1 LIAVT
6 QLTLQLT
13 PEMPM
18 MHGILATFL
27 LIAAAFYS
35 LQVVPND
42 LRLMLAR
49 VVPILS
55 SQR

>member
-1 LIAVT
+1 M
-6 QLTLQLT
+6 LQLT

-18 MHGILATFL
+18 IRGILATFL

-42 LRLMLAR
+42 MRLMLAR